1 MDNQLVQRYQ
11 NIQATVNDLE
21 TKKVKAQTELE
32 IKEKDLNNIVEQ
44 IKAMGIEPE
53 NIEKARQEM
62 SQSFEKALSEAEEA
76 LNAVSRT

>member
-11 NIQATVNDLE
+11 DIQATVNELE

-53 NIEKARQEM
+53 HIEEAKQEM
-62 SQSFEKALSEAEEA
+62 SQSFKKALSEAEEA
-76 LNAVSRT
+76 LNAVSRA